1 MRIIARKVDA
11 CDAIVK
17 QESEASLPTSFG
29 EFRIIA
35 YSNNFD
41 GKDHIALVKGTVK
54 GRENVLL
61 RVHSKCL
68 TGDTFFSLRCDCG
81 PQLKD
86 ALKKI
91 QKEGAGIIIYMD
103 QEGRG
108 IGIMDKIKAYTLQDK
123 GLDTV
128 EANEKL
134 GLKADSRSYQLAAK
148 IIESLGPKS
157 VRLITN
163 NPGKIDELKACGIKI
178 TDRVPSR
185 TKPNVHN
192 RKYLSTKRSKMG
204 HMISDHAQ

>member
-1 MRIIARKVDA
+1 M
-11 CDAIVK
+11 
-17 QESEASLPTSFG
+17 
-29 EFRIIA
+29 
-35 YSNNFD
+35 
-41 GKDHIALVKGTVK
+41 
-54 GRENVLL
+54 
-61 RVHSKCL
+61 
-68 TGDTFFSLRCDCG
+68 
-81 PQLKD
+81 
-86 ALKKI
+86 KKI